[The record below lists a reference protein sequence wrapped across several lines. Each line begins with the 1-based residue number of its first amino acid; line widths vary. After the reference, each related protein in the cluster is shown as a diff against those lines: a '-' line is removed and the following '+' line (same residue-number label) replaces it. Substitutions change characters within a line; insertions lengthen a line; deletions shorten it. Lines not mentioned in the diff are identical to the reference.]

1 MPESSKNL
9 IIFLKKRRRRKIGI
23 LGNLIIFNEKII
35 MDSWNWKKLKD
46 EYPKLTLFKV
56 WVLICKSDEKWGVVS
71 EVFPIL

>member
-35 MDSWNWKKLKD
+35 MDS
-46 EYPKLTLFKV
+46 
-56 WVLICKSDEKWGVVS
+56 
-71 EVFPIL
+71 